1 MHDAVPSYR
10 RYTTLSQRNV
20 ELFVGRLMTDETFRE
35 QFCKEPAEALNRL
48 ANEGIHLTCVEIEAV
63 SRIDPALARLF
74 AEALDPRIQN
84 VCPGRRP
91 S

>member
-1 MHDAVPSYR
+1 M
-10 RYTTLSQRNV
+10 SQRNV
-20 ELFVGRLMTDETFRE
+20 ELFVGRLMTDEAFRE
-35 QFCKEPAEALNRL
+35 RFCRAPAEAVDLL
-48 ANEGIHLTCVEIEAV
+48 ASEGIQLTCVEIDALT
-63 SRIDPALARLF
+63 RINPALARLF